1 MNNQKESNL
10 FLALLPI
17 ISLILMALASAVKW
31 KFGMNVPLICSIIIS
46 CFVGKYI
53 GISWNNMEKGLIRDA
68 SRAMPAVFIL
78 IIMGTIIGLFIA
90 SGIIPTLTYYGLTMI
105 TPRLF
110 IPSAALVTAIIA
122 TATGTSFNSIATI
135 GLALMVVGTTMGFP
149 PHIVAGAVLSGA
161 YFGDKISPLSDTTT
175 VASSMSGC
183 NIFEHVFHMMIS
195 ALIALFISIV
205 IYYFIGINFISG
217 VNTNWS
223 TIEQLSN
230 GLSANFNI
238 NPILILVPLLS
249 IIFALKKIPAIPSLL
264 LTSIISGIFAMIFQG
279 IHITKLFKIAT
290 FGYESNTGIKMLD
303 SLLSRGGINSMGG
316 TIILIII
323 ASALGGILE
332 EIGSLKTIL
341 NAIKK
346 VIHSD
351 RGIIISSMFSGLFIS
366 FATGAQIL
374 AIMIPARMFSKVFEE
389 RGIHAKNLSR
399 IVESVGT
406 VGIILVPWSVHAIF
420 ASNILGVEP
429 FKFIPFVFFAFIDI
443 FINIV
448 MAYTGI
454 GIAKIDTMNKLYE
467 QEKISTEAM

>member
-1 MNNQKESNL
+1 MNNQKKSNL

-17 ISLILMALASAVKW
+17 ISLVFMALASAVKW
-31 KFGMNVPLICSIIIS
+31 KFGMNVPLICSIIVS
-46 CFVGKYI
+46 CFVGKYME
-53 GISWNNMEKGLIRDA
+53 ISWNDMEKGLLRGA
-68 SRAMPAVFIL
+68 SRSMPAVFIL
-78 IIMGTIIGLFIA
+78 IIVGTIIGLFIV

-149 PHIVAGAVLSGA
+149 THIVAGAVLSGA

-175 VASSMSGC
+175 VASSMAGC
-183 NIFEHVFHMMIS
+183 NIFEHVFHMMTG
-195 ALIALFISIV
+195 ALIALFASII
-205 IYYFIGINFISG
+205 IYYFIGINFMSN
-217 VNTNWS
+217 VNTNWD
-223 TIEQLSN
+223 TIAQLSN
-230 GLSANFNI
+230 GLNANFNI

-249 IIFALKKIPAIPSLL
+249 MIFALKKMPAIPSLL
-264 LTSIISGIFAMIFQG
+264 AISIISGIFAIIFQG
-279 IHITKLFKIAT
+279 TPITNLFKIAT

-316 TIILIII
+316 TIILIIM

-332 EIGSLKTIL
+332 EIGSLETIL
-341 NAIKK
+341 SAIKK
-346 VIHSD
+346 VVHSD
-351 RGIIISSMFSGLFIS
+351 RGIIMSSIVSGLFIS

-374 AIMIPARMFSKVFEE
+374 AIMIPAKMFSQVFEE
-389 RGIHAKNLSR
+389 RGLHVKNLSR
-399 IVESVGT
+399 VVESVGT
-406 VGIILVPWSVHAIF
+406 VGIILVPWSVHAVF

-443 FINIV
+443 FINIF

-454 GIAKIDTMNKLYE
+454 GIAKIDKMEEY
-467 QEKISTEAM
+467 I